1 MRQSNQQR
9 GETTATVVDP
19 CIECG
24 LSTAFGSGRFVNRL
38 PADGGWWCI
47 ECIGAVFDCD
57 RCGEAIPFDE
67 DVIVEAILGVEC
79 DADNLNNP
87 RSAEGVRV
95 GPCCAPTD

>member
-1 MRQSNQQR
+1 MIT
-9 GETTATVVDP
+9 ETVIDP
-19 CIECG
+19 CVECG
-24 LSTAFGSGRFVNRL
+24 LSTAPGSGRWVNRL
-38 PADGGWWCI
+38 PVDNGTGPSGYGYECI
-47 ECIGAVFDCD
+47 ECLGSVFQCD
-57 RCGEAIPFDE
+57 RCGEDIPFDE